1 MASQAGWTEMTSGEH
16 AVSSHNAK
24 TTQRRRTGFSLGN
37 WTLRKKMF
45 AILALMWV
53 GMLVLVT
60 SMAWNA
66 REMMFEERQRSLEA
80 TVGVAH
86 TLFARY
92 QERAGAGEFTQDEAR
107 RRALDALAGLRFG
120 DDRQNYIF
128 AFDDRAH
135 VLYHP
140 RRAAGEDM
148 STYTD
153 PSGVAVYSELLKVA
167 LAGGSGFVNYDS
179 RDASG
184 DALLPKLGYVER
196 FAPWQINLAAG
207 VYTDDIQHAFMAK
220 LFQYVGL
227 LFAVGAA
234 LTVAFLLLTRNIYRG
249 LGGEPA
255 YAIDC
260 VREIADGRLGTRLE
274 LKNGD
279 RTSLLYHIEHMRA
292 ELAETIASIR
302 QASESIDVG
311 AREIA
316 AGNNDLSARTEQQAA
331 SLEETA
337 ASMEQLTATVRQN
350 ADNAAQATRLSQT
363 ASSEMDGG
371 REVIKRVVSTMGEIR
386 ESSSKISEIISMI
399 DSIAFQT
406 NLLALN
412 AAVEAAR
419 AGEQGR
425 GFAVVAGE
433 VRQLAS
439 RSATAASDIK
449 ALIER
454 SVSQVASGTTLV
466 DEADTTMATIT
477 QSSRRV
483 NDLMSEIAAA
493 SKEQTSGIEQVN
505 QAVSQMDQVTQQNAA
520 LVEEAAAA
528 ASSLEEQ
535 SGRLYQSVVRFN
547 I

>member
-1 MASQAGWTEMTSGEH
+1 MASQAGWTDMTPEEH
-16 AVSSHNAK
+16 TASQHNVKA
-24 TTQRRRTGFSLGN
+24 TQRGRAGFSLGN
-37 WTLRKKMF
+37 WTLKKKMF

-53 GMLVLVT
+53 GLLVLVT

-66 REMMFEERQRSLEA
+66 RNMMFDERERGLEA
-80 TVGVAH
+80 TVGIAETVFH
-86 TLFARY
+86 RY
-92 QERAGAGEFTQDEAR
+92 QERASAGEFTQLEAR
-107 RRALDALAGLRFG
+107 SRALDALGGMRFG

-128 AFDDRAH
+128 AFDDSAR

-140 RRAAGEDM
+140 RREKGEDM
-148 STYTD
+148 SGYTD
-153 PSGVAVYSELLKVA
+153 PNGVAVYGELLKKA
-167 LAGGSGFVNYDS
+167 LASGSGFVNYDS
-179 RDASG
+179 RAANG
-184 DALLPKLGYVER
+184 EELLPKLGYVER

-207 VYTDDIQHAFMAK
+207 VYTDDIRSAFMVK
-220 LFQYVGL
+220 LLQYIGL
-227 LFAVGAA
+227 LAAVGAA
-234 LTVAFLLLTRNIYRG
+234 LTVAFLLVIRSIYRG

-255 YAIDC
+255 YAIEC
-260 VREIADGRLGTRLE
+260 VREISDGRLGTRLD
-274 LKNGD
+274 LRSGD
-279 RTSLLYHIEHMRA
+279 QNSLLYHIEHMRA
-292 ELAETIASIR
+292 ELGDTIANIR

-337 ASMEQLTATVRQN
+337 ASMEELTATVRQN

-363 ASSEMDGG
+363 ACSEMDGG

-386 ESSSKISEIISMI
+386 ESSSKISEIITMI

-454 SVSQVASGTTLV
+454 SVTQVASGTTLV
-466 DEADTTMATIT
+466 DEADNTMATIT

-483 NDLMSEIAAA
+483 NDLMAEIAAA

-535 SGRLYQSVVRFN
+535 SGRLYQSVVRFR

>member
-1 MASQAGWTEMTSGEH
+1 MASQAGWTEMTQGESTASH
-16 AVSSHNAK
+16 HNAK
-24 TTQRRRTGFSLGN
+24 TTQRHRAGFSLGS

-53 GMLVLVT
+53 GLLVLVT

-66 REMMFEERQRSLEA
+66 RSMMFDERERGLEA
-80 TVGVAH
+80 TVGIAE
-86 TLFARY
+86 TLLEKY
-92 QERAGAGEFTQDEAR
+92 QERASAGEFSQDEAQ
-107 RRALDALAGLRFG
+107 RRAIDALSGMRFG

-140 RRAAGEDM
+140 RREKGEDM
-148 STYTD
+148 SGYTD
-153 PSGVAVYSELLKVA
+153 PNGVAVYGELLKKA
-167 LAGGSGFVNYDS
+167 LASGSGFVNYDS
-179 RDASG
+179 RDANGS
-184 DALLPKLGYVER
+184 DLLPKLGYVER

-207 VYTDDIQHAFMAK
+207 VYTDDIQSAFLGK
-220 LFQYVGL
+220 LLQYLGL
-227 LFAVGAA
+227 LVAVGAA
-234 LTVAFLLLTRNIYRG
+234 LTVAFLLVTRSIYRG

-255 YAIDC
+255 YAIEC
-260 VREIADGRLGTRLE
+260 VREISAGRLGTRLD
-274 LKNGD
+274 LRGDD

-292 ELAETIASIR
+292 ELAGTIASIR

-331 SLEETA
+331 SLEQTA
-337 ASMEQLTATVRQN
+337 ASMEELTATVRQN

-371 REVIKRVVSTMGEIR
+371 REVIQRVVATMGEIR
-386 ESSSKISEIISMI
+386 ESSSKISEIITMI

-449 ALIER
+449 GLIGR
-454 SVSQVASGTTLV
+454 SVAQVASGTTLV
-466 DEADTTMATIT
+466 DEADATMATIT

-483 NDLMSEIAAA
+483 NDLMAEIAAA

>member
-1 MASQAGWTEMTSGEH
+1 MASQAGWTEMTPGEH
-16 AVSSHNAK
+16 TVSHHDEKA
-24 TTQRRRTGFSLGN
+24 TRRRRTSFSLGN

-53 GMLVLVT
+53 GMMVLVT

-66 REMMFEERQRSLEA
+66 RDMMFEERQRSLQA

-92 QERAGAGEFTQDEAR
+92 QERANAGEFTQEEAR
-107 RRALDALAGLRFG
+107 LRGLDALAGLRFG

-128 AFDDRAH
+128 AFDDSAR

-140 RRAAGEDM
+140 RRDSGDDM

-153 PSGVAVYSELLKVA
+153 PNGVAVYGELLKEA
-167 LAGGSGFVNYDS
+167 LANGSGFVSYDS
-179 RDASG
+179 RDANG
-184 DALLPKLGYVER
+184 EELLPKLGYVER

-207 VYTDDIQHAFMAK
+207 VYTDDIRNAFLSK
-220 LFQYVGL
+220 LVQYVVL
-227 LFAVGAA
+227 LSAVGAL

-260 VREIADGRLGTRLE
+260 VREIAAGRLGTRLD
-274 LKNGD
+274 LKRGD
-279 RTSLLYHIEHMRA
+279 QTSLLYHIEHMRA

-337 ASMEQLTATVRQN
+337 ASMEELTATVRQN

-371 REVIKRVVSTMGEIR
+371 REVIQRVVATMSEIR
-386 ESSSKISEIISMI
+386 ESSSKISEIITMI

-454 SVSQVASGTTLV
+454 SVAQVASGTTLV

-483 NDLMSEIAAA
+483 NDLMAEIAAA

-535 SGRLYQSVVRFN
+535 SGRLYQSVVRFA

>member
-1 MASQAGWTEMTSGEH
+1 
-16 AVSSHNAK
+16 
-24 TTQRRRTGFSLGN
+24 
-37 WTLRKKMF
+37 MF
-45 AILALMWV
+45 AILALMWI
-53 GMLVLVT
+53 GMLILVT

-66 REMMFEERQRSLEA
+66 RNMMFDERERGLQA
-80 TVGVAH
+80 TVGIAESV
-86 TLFARY
+86 FERY
-92 QERAGAGEFTQDEAR
+92 QERAAAGEFNQAEAQ
-107 RRALDALAGLRFG
+107 RRALDALSGMHFG

-128 AFDDRAH
+128 AFDDKAH
-135 VLYHP
+135 LLYHP
-140 RRAAGEDM
+140 RRSPGDDM
-148 STYTD
+148 SGYTD
-153 PSGVAVYSELLKVA
+153 PNGVAVYGELLKKA
-167 LAGGSGFVNYDS
+167 LASGSGFLDYDS
-179 RDASG
+179 RAATG
-184 DALLPKLGYVER
+184 NELLPKLGYVER

-207 VYTDDIQHAFMAK
+207 VYTDDIRDAFMVK
-220 LFQYVGL
+220 LLEYAGL
-227 LFAVGAA
+227 LAAVGAA
-234 LTVAFLLLTRNIYRG
+234 LTVAFLLVTRSIYRS

-255 YAIDC
+255 YAIDRVC
-260 VREIADGRLGTRLE
+260 EIAEGRLGTRLE
-274 LKNGD
+274 LRSGD
-279 RTSLLYHIEHMRA
+279 QTSLLYHVEHMRA

-316 AGNNDLSARTEQQAA
+316 AGNNDLSSRTEQQAA

-350 ADNAAQATRLSQT
+350 ADNAAQATRLSQS
-363 ASSEMDGG
+363 ASSEMDNG
-371 REVIKRVVSTMGEIR
+371 REVIQRVVATMSEIR
-386 ESSSKISEIISMI
+386 ESSGKISEIITMI

-449 ALIER
+449 SLIER
-454 SVSQVASGTTLV
+454 SVAQVASGTTLV
-466 DEADTTMATIT
+466 DEADTTMSTIT

-483 NDLMSEIAAA
+483 NDLMAEIAAA

-535 SGRLYQSVVRFN
+535 SGRLYQSVDRFR

>member
-1 MASQAGWTEMTSGEH
+1 MS
-16 AVSSHNAK
+16 
-24 TTQRRRTGFSLGN
+24 RRRAGFSLGQ
-37 WTLRKKMF
+37 WTLKKKMF

-53 GMLVLVT
+53 GMLILVT

-66 REMMFEERQRSLEA
+66 RGMMFEERERSLKA

-86 TLFARY
+86 TLFERY
-92 QERAGAGEFTQDEAR
+92 YERAGAGEFTMDEAR
-107 RRALDALAGLRFG
+107 RRAVDALSGLHFG

-128 AFDDRAH
+128 AFDDSAR

-140 RRAAGEDM
+140 RREQGADM

-153 PSGVAVYSELLKVA
+153 PNGVAVYAELLKKA
-167 LAGGSGFVNYDS
+167 LATGSGFVDYDS
-179 RDASG
+179 RNATG
-184 DALLPKLGYVER
+184 EELLPKLGYVER

-220 LFQYVGL
+220 LLQYVGL
-227 LFAVGAA
+227 LALVGAA
-234 LTVAFLLLTRNIYRG
+234 LTVAFVLLTRNIYRG

-255 YAIDC
+255 YAIER
-260 VREIADGRLGTRLE
+260 VREIADGRLGTSLA
-274 LKNGD
+274 LKEGD

-292 ELAETIASIR
+292 ELAGTIASIR

-316 AGNNDLSARTEQQAA
+316 AGNNDLSSRTEQQAA

-337 ASMEQLTATVRQN
+337 ASMEELTATVRQN
-350 ADNAAQATRLSQT
+350 ADNAAQATRLSQS
-363 ASSEMDGG
+363 ASSEMDNG
-371 REVIKRVVSTMGEIR
+371 REVIQRVVATMGEIR
-386 ESSSKISEIISMI
+386 ESSSKISEIITMI

-483 NDLMSEIAAA
+483 NDLMAEIAAA

-535 SGRLYQSVVRFN
+535 SGRLYQSVDRFR